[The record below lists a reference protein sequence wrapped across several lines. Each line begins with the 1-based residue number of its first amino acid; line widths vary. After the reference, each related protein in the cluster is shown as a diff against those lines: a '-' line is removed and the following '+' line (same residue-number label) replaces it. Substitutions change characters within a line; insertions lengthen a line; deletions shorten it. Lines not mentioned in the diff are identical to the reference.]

1 MARNHYQILK
11 VANDAS
17 EADIRKAFRVKAK
30 EIHPDHNPDDPSAN
44 AKFIALKAAHDLLV
58 DPIARHK
65 YDRELLRSDNNSVR
79 SNKRKT
85 DTARKKSTEGRAAPN
100 PRRGHDVER
109 TVRVTL
115 EEVWNGSQHT
125 VIFDDRRHT
134 IYIRGIPADNRICY
148 PGRGRS
154 GEYGGPEGDL
164 YVVVEIVPHSRF
176 IRDGDDLKCRLSLNS
191 EIAQR
196 GGEINVPTLSGTVRM
211 TVEAGTRT
219 GRSFRIKGRGLP
231 RHGTDNEFGD
241 LYVHITVKKPVPIR
255 GNNLERP
262 LRISLQEAWS
272 GGEHQLSHR
281 GTRLN
286 VTIRPGER
294 SEQRIPFVGEGEP
307 GRNGGPPGDLYII
320 IEVLPDEQFRRYGD
334 DLYLKDDLEINLNT
348 ALNGGKVE
356 VPVFSGNVILN
367 VPPETQFG
375 ENLSFPGRGMPKTD
389 PSGKFGDL
397 HTRVS
402 IQVPDS
408 DDWEADN
415 RYNSW
420 YWPARR
426 QQGDGSLYL
435 KIQFKEGCYDW
446 AVLVNNSRLEYRGRD
461 PRYCGKCCPTN
472 DSKQAKLDAAARART
487 EATIALLRRTRD
499 ERISVDVGEIPF

>member
-44 AKFIALKAAHDLLV
+44 AKFIALKAAHDLLL
-58 DPIARHK
+58 DPAARRK
-65 YDRELLRSDNNSVR
+65 YDHELLHSDNNSIR
-79 SNKRKT
+79 HNRRNADTERKT
-85 DTARKKSTEGRAAPN
+85 STQRKKSTEGRAAPN
-100 PRRGHDVER
+100 PRRGHDIER

-176 IRDGDDLKCRLSLNS
+176 IRDGDDLKYRLSLNS

-211 TVEAGTRT
+211 TVEAGTKP

-272 GGEHQLSHR
+272 GGEYQLSHR

-286 VTIRPGER
+286 VTIRPGAR

-320 IEVLPDEQFRRYGD
+320 IEVLPGERFRRDGD
-334 DLYLKDDLEINLNT
+334 DLYLKDDLEIDLNT

-356 VPVFSGNVILN
+356 IPVFSGKVILN
-367 VPPETQFG
+367 VPPGTQFG
-375 ENLSFPGRGMPKTD
+375 ESLSLAGRGMPRID
-389 PSGKFGDL
+389 RSGEFGDL
-397 HTRVS
+397 HTRVR
-402 IQVPDS
+402 IQVPDR
-408 DDWEADN
+408 DEWEADKHS
-415 RYNSW
+415 NSW
-420 YWPARR
+420 YWPTRR
-426 QQGDGSLYL
+426 QPDDGSLYL
-435 KIQFKEGCYDW
+435 KIQFKEGGYDW
-446 AVLVNNSRLEYRGRD
+446 AVLVNNSRPEYRGRH
-461 PRYCGKCCPTN
+461 PRYSGKCCPTR
-472 DSKQAKLDAAARART
+472 DSKQAKLDAAARARA
-487 EATIALLRRTRD
+487 EAAIALLRRMRD
-499 ERISVDVGEIPF
+499 ERIIPF